1 MKTRC
6 PCCGAEN
13 SLDALLAHD
22 EARDA
27 MLALMQAGGETA
39 RLAVQYVALFR
50 PKQTALTWGRMAKL
64 LNELLPDMQRGVIE
78 RDRVAYP
85 APPEAWAYG
94 FREMLAKRH
103 AGSLKLPLKSHGYLY
118 EVMCGWRG
126 QGLVT
131 TAAPASDVQNS
142 QTLNAV
148 AILQGMKK

>member
-50 PKQTALTWGRMAKL
+50 SGSY
-64 LNELLPDMQRGVIE
+64 
-78 RDRVAYP
+78 AY
-85 APPEAWAYG
+85 
-94 FREMLAKRH
+94 RR
-103 AGSLKLPLKSHGYLY
+103 S
-118 EVMCGWRG
+118 C
-126 QGLVT
+126 
-131 TAAPASDVQNS
+131 
-142 QTLNAV
+142 LNAF
-148 AILQGMKK
+148 ATTTHTFG